1 MNLLDFLL
9 LIPIVWLCI
18 RGFGKGLIIELATLA
33 GLALGILAAYYFVD
47 DLQGLIKQYFSF
59 NETGTRI
66 VAYIIIF
73 LFVMLIMFI
82 IGKLVEKSI
91 DLVALGWLNK
101 VLGAVVGIA
110 KGIVLVCIVLFVIE
124 KFDPSQKVIKPDVKQ
139 KSMFYQPAMD
149 LVHYVVPN

>member
-9 LIPIVWLCI
+9 LIPVVWLCI
-18 RGFGKGLIIELATLA
+18 RGFGKGLILELATLA
-33 GLALGILAAYYFVD
+33 GLALGILAAYFFAD
-47 DLQGLIKQYFSF
+47 DLEGMIKEYFSF
-59 NETGTRI
+59 GNTATRV

-73 LFVMLIMFI
+73 LLVMLVVYL
-82 IGKLVEKSI
+82 IGKVVEKSA

-101 VLGAVVGIA
+101 ILGAIVGIA
-110 KGIVLVCIVLFVIE
+110 KGIILVCIVLFLIE

-149 LVHYVVPN
+149 LVHYVVPQ

>member
-9 LIPIVWLCI
+9 LIPVVWLCI
-18 RGFGKGLIIELATLA
+18 RGFGKGLILELATLA
-33 GLALGILAAYYFVD
+33 GLALGILAAYFFAD
-47 DLQGLIKQYFSF
+47 DLEGLIKEYFSF
-59 NETGTRI
+59 GNTATRV

-73 LFVMLIMFI
+73 LLVMLVVYL
-82 IGKLVEKSI
+82 IGKIVEKSA

-101 VLGAVVGIA
+101 ILGAIVGIA
-110 KGIVLVCIVLFVIE
+110 KGIILVCIVLFLIE

-149 LVHYVVPN
+149 LVHYVLPQ

>member
-9 LIPIVWLCI
+9 LIPVVWLCI

-66 VAYIIIF
+66 VAYIII
-73 LFVMLIMFI
+73 LLVVMLVMFI

-101 VLGAVVGIA
+101 VLGAIVGIA
-110 KGIVLVCIVLFVIE
+110 KGIALVCIILFVIE
-124 KFDPSQKVIKPDVKQ
+124 KFDPNQKVIKPDVKQ

-149 LVHYVVPN
+149 LVHWVVPG